1 MLICRN
7 LLDGSFVSSLRHLE
21 LPLPQ
26 YRVFTSKAGALL
38 VNTDASFEQARKL
51 FALTIA
57 FQQDGDTMRARVNAK
72 KCLQLL
78 KHLDTAKETAAGNV
92 VAVGNCIIC
101 EPSHLHTDTALQRF
115 RSEGICV

>member
-1 MLICRN
+1 MSEFTRRKFCIILAAF
-7 LLDGSFVSSLRHLE
+7 GTSFAAI
-21 LPLPQ
+21 P
-26 YRVFTSKAGALL
+26 VFTSKAGALL

-92 VAVGNCIIC
+92 VAAGNCIIC